1 MRSLVLRTALAALLV
16 TTPFASAFARGGGMG
31 GGHGGGM
38 GGGFHSGQSLDSS
51 MGSVNSSQSMGGSRL
66 NPTGNTDQEPLGDF
80 RQDFDGVPLQR
91 PHIGTS
97 HRVFSSG
104 SRMHMNSVDQSTATP
119 GHTAIR
125 VR

>member
-1 MRSLVLRTALAALLV
+1 MRSLVLRTALAALLI

-51 MGSVNSSQSMGGSRL
+51 MGSVNSGQSIGGSRL
-66 NPTGNTDQEPLGDF
+66 NSTGNTDQDSVGDF
-80 RQDFDGVPLQR
+80 RQDFDGIRLPR
-91 PHIGTS
+91 PDAGT
-97 HRVFSSG
+97 RVRSFRSG
-104 SRMHMNSVDQSTATP
+104 SRMDMNSVDQSTATP
-119 GHTAIR
+119 GNTAIR

>member
-1 MRSLVLRTALAALLV
+1 MRSLVLRTALAALLI

-31 GGHGGGM
+31 GGHGGM

-51 MGSVNSSQSMGGSRL
+51 MGSVNAGQSIGGSRL

-80 RQDFDGVPLQR
+80 RQDFDGIPLPR

-104 SRMHMNSVDQSTATP
+104 SRMDMNSVDQSAATP
-119 GHTAIR
+119 GNTAIR